1 MSPGTAP
8 LAVSTR
14 EQVLAEI
21 RAGERFVVV
30 SHEHPDGDAL
40 GSLVAMQGVLRALG
54 KDSVIVIPPEEFPLP
69 HEYRFFALDGLCTGA
84 PADLER
90 RTAIFLDCGNL
101 ERIQVPALRDVETIV
116 NIDHHHD
123 NTRFG
128 TVNHVVEE
136 ASCTAELVWDLLPGL
151 GVELT
156 PQIAEA
162 LYVGLV
168 TDTGRFSYENTS
180 PRSHVMAAELLEAG
194 VDTARMFRQIYED
207 VPIEK
212 IELLARALASVERF
226 DDGRLTVATVTAA
239 DFAATGADASHS
251 EGIIDQL
258 RAVAGTK
265 VAALIREVGD
275 ADHRGVRRV
284 SLRATDDEVDVSA
297 IARAFGG
304 GGHRRAAA
312 YSSDLELGELIDA
325 IRARV

>member
-1 MSPGTAP
+1 MSHGTAP

-21 RAGERFVVV
+21 RAGERFVIV

-40 GSLVAMQGVLRALG
+40 GSLVAMHEVLRTLD
-54 KDSVIVIPPEEFPLP
+54 KDSVIVIPPEDFPLP
-69 HEYRFFALDGLCTGA
+69 REYRFFALDGLCTAA
-84 PADLER
+84 PVDLAL
-90 RTAIFLDCGNL
+90 RTAVFLDCGNL
-101 ERIQVPALRDVETIV
+101 DRIQIPQLREVGTIV

-168 TDTGRFSYENTS
+168 TDTGRFSYENTT
-180 PRSHVMAAELLEAG
+180 PRAHLMAAELIDAG
-194 VDTARMFRQIYED
+194 ADAAATYRQIYEG
-207 VPIEK
+207 VALEK
-212 IELLARALASVERF
+212 LELLARALSSIARF
-226 DDGRLTVATVTAA
+226 DDGRLTVAMLTAA
-239 DFAATGADASHS
+239 DFEATGADASHA

-258 RAVAGTK
+258 RTIAGTK
-265 VAALIREVGD
+265 VAALIREVD
-275 ADHRGVRRV
+275 CDDHRGRRRV

-312 YSSDLELGELIDA
+312 FSSDLEPAELIDA
-325 IRARV
+325 IRAQV

>member
-1 MSPGTAP
+1 V
-8 LAVSTR
+8 AVSTR
-14 EQVLAEI
+14 EQVLREI
-21 RAGERFVVV
+21 TAGERFVVI
-30 SHEHPDGDAL
+30 SHERPDGDAL

-54 KDSVIVIPPEEFPLP
+54 KDSVIVIPPEDFPLP
-69 HEYRFFALDGLCTGA
+69 HEYRFFALDGLATEA
-84 PADLER
+84 PADLAL

-101 ERIQVPALRDVETIV
+101 DRIQLPALREVETIV

-136 ASCTAELVWDLLPGL
+136 ASSTAELVWDLLPGL

-180 PRSHVMAAELLEAG
+180 PRSHLMAAELIEAG
-194 VDTARMFRQIYED
+194 VDVAATYRQIYEG
-207 VPIEK
+207 VPFEK
-212 IELLARALASVERF
+212 LELLARALTSVVRF
-226 DDGRLTVATVTAA
+226 DEGRLTVATLTAA
-239 DFAATGADASHS
+239 DFDETGADASHA
-251 EGIIDQL
+251 EGIIDQV
-258 RAVAGTK
+258 RTVAGTK
-265 VAALIREVGD
+265 VAVLIRDVD
-275 ADHRGVRRV
+275 DNRGGRRV
-284 SLRATDDEVDVSA
+284 SLRATDDDVDVSA

-312 YSSDLELGELIDA
+312 FSSDLEPAALIDA
-325 IRARV
+325 LRARM